1 MRWCGPLLLAHCAW
15 PPGPDVDRSLAAA
28 ITSDNHPRVRADAIF
43 AAGFRRPL
51 SPQLGEA
58 LLRAAKDDPIDYVR
72 SNAVTL
78 LRRNPGAHP
87 GLAETLAWIA
97 DNDSKPS
104 IRRLAREA
112 LASLSPR

>member
-1 MRWCGPLLLAHCAW
+1 
-15 PPGPDVDRSLAAA
+15 VT
-28 ITSDNHPRVRADAIF
+28 I
-43 AAGFRRPL
+43 
-51 SPQLGEA
+51 
-58 LLRAAKDDPIDYVR
+58 DPSDYVR
-72 SNAVTL
+72 SDAVTL

-97 DNDSKPS
+97 DNDSKPG